1 MLHGAYIVKNEFNGN
16 IGQLVQAGTANVSV
30 NAVGES
36 IWQMF
41 GHCSND
47 EILQIKQQIQ
57 DEIIALQQEEYRFIL
72 PMIAVSMIASMIMYA
87 VIHIILLYF
96 FVDIHQ
102 WIWGNYS
109 RWLIGL
115 AIFCFTLWVFLV
127 DNPIEDG
134 TKPKIDKLKKDREH
148 LDDIL
153 RYRQYLLVTQDS
165 PTNQGL

>member
-1 MLHGAYIVKNEFNGN
+1 MKNEFYGN

-30 NAVGES
+30 NATGKSV
-36 IWQMF
+36 WQMF
-41 GHCSND
+41 GHCSDD
-47 EILQIKQQIQ
+47 EILQIKQQLQ
-57 DEIIALQQEEYRFIL
+57 DEIIVLQQAECKFIL
-72 PMIAVSMIASMIMYA
+72 PAIACSIITSLIMYV
-87 VIHIILLYF
+87 VIYVILPYL

-102 WIWGNYS
+102 WIWGDYS

-134 TKPKIDKLKKDREH
+134 TKPKIDKLKKDCEC

-153 RYRQYLLVTQDS
+153 RYRQYLLITKNNSANQD
-165 PTNQGL
+165 L